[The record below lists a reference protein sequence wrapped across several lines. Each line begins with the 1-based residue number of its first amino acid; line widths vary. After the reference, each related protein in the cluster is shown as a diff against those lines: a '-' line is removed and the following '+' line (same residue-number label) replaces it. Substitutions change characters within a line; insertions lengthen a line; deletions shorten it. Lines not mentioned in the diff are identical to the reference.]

1 MGIKHRA
8 DGGFRKF
15 LAHSKLSL
23 GGQESRSEMPYISYP
38 RPLAFII
45 MNQQTRIKFFRIMLI
60 ENKFSI
66 YESE

>member
-1 MGIKHRA
+1 MENPA
-8 DGGFRKF
+8 DSQSHK
-15 LAHSKLSL
+15 
-23 GGQESRSEMPYISYP
+23 SYTNT
-38 RPLAFII
+38 LAFII

>member
-1 MGIKHRA
+1 M
-8 DGGFRKF
+8 
-15 LAHSKLSL
+15 
-23 GGQESRSEMPYISYP
+23 YISHTLRETAHIP
-38 RPLAFII
+38 TFII